1 MRDRLVYWA
10 EVNCKLNEAQFG
22 FREGRRTTDPIFI
35 LSTAMQAY
43 KKKRKPLYA
52 CFVDFAKA
60 FDSIKHSLL
69 WKKLADMGVSTKI
82 LNILQSMYGKAS
94 CRVTANNVLS
104 SSFPCRKGVR
114 QGCNLSPLLFSL
126 YISDLESYLATNSAG
141 NVTLANL
148 KAQLLLFADDLVLV
162 ADSESGLQDSMDRL
176 DEFCNTW
183 DLKINTEKTK
193 VVIQEPTDTHL

>member
-1 MRDRLVYWA
+1 VYWA

-35 LSTAMQAY
+35 LSIAMQAY

-82 LNILQSMYGKAS
+82 LNILQSIY
-94 CRVTANNVLS
+94 
-104 SSFPCRKGVR
+104 RKNPPAES
-114 QGCNLSPLLFSL
+114 QQIMFSPHPSL
-126 YISDLESYLATNSAG
+126 AV

-148 KAQLLLFADDLVLV
+148 KVQLLWFTDYLVLV

-193 VVIQEPTDTHL
+193 VVIFNKPRSQLIPIFKIGSSTIDYSTHYK